1 MAIVIHEGKRYK
13 LFPPLTV
20 GAYLVTR
27 YGPLPDENGFLEP
40 NDLLVFVEETNS
52 GITVEADGEDARL
65 LVPDILAYEDGSLSE
80 VTFIGKLDDWY
91 SDSMK
96 MVGDFANDLD

>member
-13 LFPPLTV
+13 LFRPLTV
-20 GAYLVTR
+20 GPYIVTR
-27 YGPLPDENGFLEP
+27 YGPLPDENGFVEP
-40 NDLLVFVEETNS
+40 NGLLVFVEETNS

-65 LVPDILAYEDGSLSE
+65 LEPDILAYADGSFSE
-80 VTFIGKLDDWY
+80 TAFIGKLDDWY

-96 MVGDFANDLD
+96 MMGDFANDRD